1 MRTLLRLGSFCL
13 LSSLAVG
20 CTITSSDA
28 PLDDA
33 GDTGV
38 VADDG
43 TDTQVT
49 DTQVTD
55 TGTPET
61 DAAPAFAV
69 IIPAN
74 ALVGGVDDD
83 VRDYGGGSTR
93 SDIVDGGRI
102 WEAYGAYTS
111 GSTTIEST
119 RIGNA
124 PSGGGRVD
132 GRLTGLPT
140 GSPVT
145 ITVTGYLRGLNG
157 NNADAPNTRVPWAR
171 TTCTATPSATS
182 DVTATCATKLA
193 IIPDLKGIFFSSDVL
208 PDGYCAGKGV
218 AEFDILRART
228 PISGTATVSK
238 TTNDCQGVIFVPESE
253 FASAEVGGVS
263 EWSLSLEPK
272 GTAPACTLTP
282 ANKCVIDRKTGT
294 GKIDIYVV
302 GAACQMSNAKTG
314 GTCF

>member
-1 MRTLLRLGSFCL
+1 MRTLLCLGSFCL

-38 VADDG
+38 TGDDG
-43 TDTQVT
+43 TDTLVT
-49 DTQVTD
+49 N
-55 TGTPET
+55 TGTPGT
-61 DAAPAFAV
+61 DTAPGFAV
-69 IIPAN
+69 IIPAA

-83 VRDYGGGSTR
+83 IRDYGGGSTR

-102 WEAYGAYTS
+102 WEAYATAPF
-111 GSTTIEST
+111 GSTTLEST
-119 RIGNA
+119 RIGKD
-124 PSGGGRVD
+124 PSGPGRVD
-132 GRLTGLPT
+132 GRLTGLPAGT
-140 GSPVT
+140 AVT

-157 NNADAPNTRVPWAR
+157 NNADVPNARVPWAR
-171 TTCTATPSATS
+171 TTCTATPSATA

-193 IIPDLKGIFFSSDVL
+193 LIPDLKGIIFSSDVL
-208 PDGYCAGKGV
+208 PDGYCAGRGV

-238 TTNDCQGVIFVPESE
+238 TTNDCRGVIFIPLAE
-253 FASAEVGGVS
+253 FASVETAGIS

-272 GTAPACTLTP
+272 GTAAACTLTP
-282 ANKCVIDRKTGT
+282 ANKCVVNRNGT
-294 GKIDIYVV
+294 SGLLDVYVV
-302 GAACQMSNAKTG
+302 GTSCQMSNAKTG